1 MVFFLWKAWIKQYV
15 IMACYSSWKKKSSIT
30 IHTLSQHTHTHTHT
44 HTGRLVLT
52 MLNIIKLTIVIYQLL
67 GLLPSELSRFYY
79 LHSANEETKNYLT
92 IEVVKRWGWNSK
104 SLICIR
110 FWDHILTNI
119 PCPLLGHMTVKSLET
134 MTFL

>member
-1 MVFFLWKAWIKQYV
+1 MSLWPA
-15 IMACYSSWKKKSSIT
+15 
-30 IHTLSQHTHTHTHT
+30 TLVEKRNPQSQSTHSLITHTHTHT

-92 IEVVKRWGWNSK
+92 IEVVKR
-104 SLICIR
+104 
-110 FWDHILTNI
+110 
-119 PCPLLGHMTVKSLET
+119 
-134 MTFL
+134 